1 MTAEEFAEKIREKID
16 RLKSDD
22 KPLRDATVAAHAKM
36 AQRIFEGG
44 KDSSEGSIG
53 SYSTKPIYL
62 KELKDP
68 IGGFGKKKEPYGI
81 SPRNSKGLNPK
92 RGKAGNTEFKTTDRA
107 RITSYFEGWK
117 GFREVQGL
125 ETSVVNLNY
134 TGDMRSDFSR
144 PIENLAPFKVANNEY
159 VFRFSRDMNNK
170 KARGNEE
177 HFKKTIF
184 KLSKEERDLFFST
197 ATREI
202 KRLLR

>member
-1 MTAEEFAEKIREKID
+1 MTAEEFAEKIRKKID
-16 RLKSDD
+16 LLKSDD
-22 KPLRDATVAAHAKM
+22 KPLRDATTTAHAKM

-44 KDSSEGSIG
+44 KDSGEGNIG
-53 SYSTKPIYL
+53 SYSTADIWVNPDKTATRN
-62 KELKDP
+62 K
-68 IGGFGKKKEPYGI
+68 GGFSPLKGKNGD
-81 SPRNSKGLNPK
+81 
-92 RGKAGNTEFKTTDRA
+92 TEFKTNPSRK
-107 RITSYFEGWK
+107 RKTSYFKGWEGL
-117 GFREVQGL
+117 RSAQGL
-125 ETSVVNLNY
+125 ETAVVNLNF

-184 KLSKEERDLFFST
+184 KLSKEERDLFFRVAT
-197 ATREI
+197 AEI

>member
-1 MTAEEFAEKIREKID
+1 MTAEEFAEKIRKKID
-16 RLKSDD
+16 LLKSDD

-53 SYSTKPIYL
+53 SYSTADIWVNPDKTATRN
-62 KELKDP
+62 K
-68 IGGFGKKKEPYGI
+68 GGFSPLKGKNGD
-81 SPRNSKGLNPK
+81 
-92 RGKAGNTEFKTTDRA
+92 TEFKTNPTRK
-107 RITSYFEGWK
+107 RKTSYFKGWEGL
-117 GFREVQGL
+117 RSAQGL
-125 ETSVVNLNY
+125 ETAVVNLNF

-184 KLSKEERDLFFST
+184 KLSKEERDLFFRVAT
-197 ATREI
+197 AEI

>member
-1 MTAEEFAEKIREKID
+1 MTVEEFAEKIRKKID
-16 RLKSDD
+16 LLKSDD
-22 KPLRDATVAAHAKM
+22 KPLRDATTTAHAKM

-44 KDSSEGSIG
+44 KDSGEGNIG
-53 SYSTKPIYL
+53 SYSTADIWVNPDKTATRN
-62 KELKDP
+62 K
-68 IGGFGKKKEPYGI
+68 GGFSPLKGK
-81 SPRNSKGLNPK
+81 N
-92 RGKAGNTEFKTTDRA
+92 GNTEFKTNLSRK
-107 RITSYFEGWK
+107 RKTSYFEGWK
-117 GFREVQGL
+117 GLRSAQGL
-125 ETSVVNLNY
+125 ETAVVNLNF

-184 KLSKEERDLFFST
+184 KLSKEERDLFFRV